1 MQWFVNLKVFE
12 VPAKQSSAPYQ
23 ISVAKNKY
31 PSSVENSQRDCGFG
45 NRYQLNGKLGQSV
58 ERDERGQWRIKTE
71 NTTVCLMLKKMIQKE
86 GTVPKYQLVALA
98 QTCFN

>member
-45 NRYQLNGKLGQSV
+45 NRYQLNGKLG
-58 ERDERGQWRIKTE
+58 
-71 NTTVCLMLKKMIQKE
+71 
-86 GTVPKYQLVALA
+86 
-98 QTCFN
+98 